1 MNSMGKTAN
10 IAALVVLIAALVL
23 LGFFQWLPALLFLPV
38 AGGLYAWN
46 PSEQGIPDRRQDN

>member
-1 MNSMGKTAN
+1 MGKTAN